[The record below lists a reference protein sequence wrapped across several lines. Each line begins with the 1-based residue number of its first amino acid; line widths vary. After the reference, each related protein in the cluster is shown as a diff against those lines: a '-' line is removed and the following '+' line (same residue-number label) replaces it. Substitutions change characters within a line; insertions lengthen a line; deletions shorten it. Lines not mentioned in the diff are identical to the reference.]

1 MNIKE
6 FSKVSGISAH
16 TLRYYEKIGI
26 FQEVRRNA
34 SGHRDFTENDIL
46 WAEFINRL
54 KETGMPL
61 EQIKQYAVLRK
72 QGETTANARMNLLQD
87 HANAL
92 KRKISEEKKHL
103 RKINEKIKYYDKII
117 SDKIPLDLE

>member
-6 FSKVSGISAH
+6 FSKITGISAH

-26 FQEVRRNA
+26 FQGVIRNS
-34 SGHRDFTENDIL
+34 SGHRDFSEKDVL

-61 EQIKQYAVLRK
+61 EQIRKYADLRK
-72 QGETTANARMNLLQD
+72 QGIRTANARMNLLVN

-92 KRKISEEKKHL
+92 KEKISDEKRHL
-103 RKINEKIKYYDKII
+103 RKIKEKIAYYENVI
-117 SDKIPLDLE
+117 SNKIPLDLE

>member
-6 FSKVSGISAH
+6 FSKISGISAH

-26 FQEVRRNA
+26 FQEINRNH
-34 SGHRDFTENDIL
+34 SGHRDFSENDIL

-61 EQIKQYAVLRK
+61 EQIKKYAVLRK
-72 QGETTANARMNLLQD
+72 QGEHTADARMNLLIN
-87 HANAL
+87 HAIAL
-92 KRKISEEKKHL
+92 KKKILAEKQHL
-103 RKINEKIKYYDKII
+103 NKINEKINYYKKTVI
-117 SDKIPLDLE
+117 SEIPLDLE